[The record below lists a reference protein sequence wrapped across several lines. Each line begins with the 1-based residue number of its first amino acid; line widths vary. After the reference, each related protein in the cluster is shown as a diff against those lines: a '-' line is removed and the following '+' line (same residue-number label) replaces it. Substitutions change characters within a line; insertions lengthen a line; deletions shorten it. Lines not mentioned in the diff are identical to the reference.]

1 MNFFNIQ
8 IADRIPFWKLWF
20 ASCAFFSRLQELFFK
35 PISLYLQRIAKQSVT
50 ARKNAY
56 FFKPFN
62 GFSRKPSRLFGT
74 ENILS
79 SSDFFS
85 RPDFR
90 RAKKTSDAWKIGAWK
105 LFISGKF
112 FFWNFR
118 YAANRRIYLNKALQ
132 PVRYTTP
139 QFAERFKTPSATE

>member
-1 MNFFNIQ
+1 LKIVICIVRFFFP
-8 IADRIPFWKLWF
+8 IARTFFQADIALF
-20 ASCAFFSRLQELFFK
+20 ATYCKTVRYSTK
-35 PISLYLQRIAKQSVT
+35 
-50 ARKNAY
+50 KNAY

-90 RAKKTSDAWKIGAWK
+90 RAKKLPTPEKLGLGSFLYPENFSFETSAMQPIDASI
-105 LFISGKF
+105 
-112 FFWNFR
+112 
-118 YAANRRIYLNKALQ
+118 
-132 PVRYTTP
+132 
-139 QFAERFKTPSATE
+139 